1 MGNQAVNDADG
12 TVFFKRQLE
21 AIKTETYDQVYA
33 DLAYRSIFPITNN
46 TPPGATSIVWRSWDR
61 VGMAKVINAYAK
73 DLPRVDKHAKEYSS
87 PIRTVADAFGYS
99 VDEIESAQLVG
110 MNLPGDKAEVARRA
124 VEEKQNAIAFYGDDE
139 SGLPGLLNNANIP
152 RGDVPAGGGGDTEW
166 ADKTGKEIAA
176 DINDACND
184 MFALTKQKE
193 RPNTLLVPTAQW
205 SLINSEDYKAESEK
219 TIAQYIVSNSPY
231 ITSLDSIIPVNELAG
246 AGTAGVDI
254 FVVYNRDPRKLELEI
269 PLEFLI
275 MAEQLVGLEYT
286 VPCRARY
293 GGLIV
298 RYPLSIS
305 IREKI

>member
-1 MGNQAVNDADG
+1 MPNGILDAEG

-21 AIKTETYDQVYA
+21 AIKTETYDQEYA
-33 DLAYRSIFPITNN
+33 DLSYRNVFPATSS

-73 DLPRVDKHAKEYSS
+73 DLPRVDKHAKEFSS
-87 PIRTVADAFGYS
+87 PIRTVADSFGYS
-99 VDEIESAQLVG
+99 VDEIESAQLIG

-124 VEEKQNAIAFYGDDE
+124 VEELQNQIAFFGDDE

-152 RGDVPAGGGGDTEW
+152 RGDVPDGAGGFPEW
-166 ADKTGKEIAA
+166 STKTGKEIAA

-205 SLINSEDYKAESEK
+205 ALINSTDYKDESEK
-219 TIAQYIVSNSPY
+219 TIAQYIVQNNTFINS
-231 ITSLDSIIPVNELAG
+231 IDSIIPVNELAG

-254 FVVYNRDPRKLELEI
+254 FVVYNRDPRKLEMEI

-275 MAEQLVGLEYT
+275 MDEQIVGLEYT
-286 VPCRARY
+286 VPCRGRF